1 MGLLSS
7 DSENNELILFS
18 KWVKQNKNKG
28 DLTQKVESIS
38 LSKSGEWI
46 LIKTLEAL
54 ALLSA
59 ESKTGKAFWTEL
71 QLFSGQ
77 AKGLIIYPEKNKQGF
92 DLDICEESCDYD
104 WDEDTLTLNWKN
116 KTKKKSSN
124 NLVLK
129 SLWEKASNSATI
141 QKSSKL
147 KNVSSTK
154 QDKEDT
160 VSNLSP
166 DIMATPTE
174 TSTIE
179 Q

>member
-1 MGLLSS
+1 MGLLNS

-18 KWVKQNKNKG
+18 KWVKINKNKE

-38 LSKSGEWI
+38 LSKTGEWI
-46 LIKTLEAL
+46 LIKTAESL
-54 ALLSA
+54 ALLNA

-92 DLDICEESCDYD
+92 DLDICEETCDYD

-116 KTKKKSSN
+116 KAKKKSSN
-124 NLVLK
+124 NLALK
-129 SLWEKASNSATI
+129 GLWEKASTLPTT
-141 QKSSKL
+141 QKTSKS

-160 VSNLSP
+160 AFNSSP
-166 DIMATPTE
+166 DIT
-174 TSTIE
+174 TIPPII
-179 Q
+179 